1 MTGSGIQTDP
11 YIVHNWQ
18 EYMSVVKT
26 DRYVKWADS
35 DSKVID
41 FNDIQPD
48 GYKDQSWIIFPYST
62 DFNGWTLKNLRINSG
77 GIVPQNIRN
86 LNLLDFELPSSE
98 YGFSNAVISKYGTME
113 NCIISGNI
121 NSENSVTLLE
131 NVDAINCAFNV
142 KITANGS
149 FQLTRRDYSSFMQF
163 RNCDTALD
171 ITANEAKLLFSGF
184 SGQCYFKGNFDIKSD
199 APIIIGTER
208 GNVFDFYSNAEI
220 QYTGNGICIYNSE
233 KLTKTSTSSDNMKP
247 CTEEQ
252 LKNAEYLYSIGF
264 PVRTG
269 KETEFAL
276 EQGDIF
282 TGFATDN
289 QRTVRT
295 ADYIPVSTAYEAL
308 TISAVYTKQKSLKP
322 TVKAI
327 GYSST
332 EISSRTAVSQNT
344 SSVTVNYS
352 ALGNS
357 DRIKVNFF
365 RATVYLSQVYQ
376 LLPEDVEITI
386 AGNNYQWYI
395 DKNGCIH
402 ADDMPYAPARRPTI
416 KVALQRENVIR
427 VYDYREP
434 QDGFKHNGLAILMPS
449 ECTSYHE
456 LNGRWDVNLT
466 HPVDDWGRWKFLLP
480 QNVLKIHGQLFR
492 IDEHTSVSGTGG
504 IYIQVHAKHIFYDL
518 ADEFVHYYQGENLN
532 GYEFIRAMFGACLTD
547 ADSYDKYNFQYNSD
561 LDNRTGQIEITDK
574 TLLNTLI
581 GGDDCLVNQL
591 GGELYRNNFYFSVN
605 KRMEGAKN
613 NAFSLKYGFDMTG
626 ITQKID
632 YSDLA
637 TWLMVDDN
645 YGNSF
650 AVSYVNDIY
659 PIHHHKHVFKRFNYS
674 TDNSEKL
681 VKDGQEL
688 FGQLCR
694 PKVSYEVNIASMKDN
709 PKYSGFFELQNYNLG
724 DSGTVECDLLDIRT
738 MQKIIAIERDELT
751 GNIKKIKLGSENYSL
766 VRPSYKSDTISTGS
780 SPAETALQKQVEEL
794 GFREY
799 IQFPIVT
806 SDGKYIATKNTEY
819 LLYKE

>member
-131 NVDAINCAFNV
+131 NVNAINCGFNI
-142 KITANGS
+142 KITANGN
-149 FQLTRRDYSSFMQF
+149 FRLIRRDYSSSDMQIH
-163 RNCDTALD
+163 NCDTVLDVSANEVLLGAASGSTQNYFSGNFNVTGDSSIIIALD
-171 ITANEAKLLFSGF
+171 
-184 SGQCYFKGNFDIKSD
+184 
-199 APIIIGTER
+199 R
-208 GNVFDFYSNAEI
+208 GNIFDFYSNREI
-220 QYTGNGICIYNSE
+220 QYSYQRISVYNSD
-233 KLTKTSTSSDNMKP
+233 KLIKNTQSSEFLKP
-247 CTEEQ
+247 CTTEQ
-252 LKNAEYLYSIGF
+252 LKNAEYLYEIGF
-264 PVRTG
+264 PIRSD
-269 KETEFAL
+269 KEMDFSL

-282 TGFATDN
+282 IGFATYDKN
-289 QRTVRT
+289 TVRT
-295 ADYIPVSTAYEAL
+295 TSFFPLPTSNCTIKFSATYLKDKSQKLTLRMVSYTNKEKALGDVKNGYSPSISYSYNSYYSSSSNMNFLRFTAYYS
-308 TISAVYTKQKSLKP
+308 IYLK
-322 TVKAI
+322 
-327 GYSST
+327 
-332 EISSRTAVSQNT
+332 
-344 SSVTVNYS
+344 
-352 ALGNS
+352 
-357 DRIKVNFF
+357 
-365 RATVYLSQVYQ
+365 
-376 LLPEDVEITI
+376 PEDVEISIT
-386 AGNNYQWYI
+386 GLNYSWYI
-395 DKNGCIH
+395 DKNGCLH

-709 PKYSGFFELQNYNLG
+709 PKYSGFFELQDYNLG
-724 DSGTVECDLLDIRT
+724 DSGTVECDLLNIKT